1 MLAAIVKRELLDH
14 LISLR
19 FGLALVLTVGLMVLN
34 ALSFVGGSYEFRRNH
49 YLEQVQAEQELGRS
63 NAQRGLWKLILHSG
77 QVYIYKKPSPLM
89 FCATG
94 ANDALPERI
103 WTTGGYTQTSNG
115 IKVYH
120 PFVLIYWDIIEIWA
134 PKASQLLETQAIDW
148 VFIIGGLL
156 GLMALLFTFDAF
168 IGEKERGTL
177 KLVMAQSLP
186 RHTLLLGKFIGAM
199 LALSIVLSL
208 AIVVNLLIVLA
219 LSKVNLGLVEA
230 GRLLGMVGLALLYLA
245 CFVGLGL
252 WVSIRSNTTRSSLV
266 GVLLLWTCGVLLWPA
281 TGGALATRV
290 LVSEFDEEIVQGWGF
305 ANNNTPAH
313 DKLYDLAF
321 RLQRHDLSNPEKVR
335 QLADAQ
341 RAVRQFHQD
350 REDRFLAHSLGEVE
364 NARHI
369 VRLSPTGCFQYG
381 MEALAGTGLAR
392 HRSFVEQARTYI
404 QQFEQTMLNLD
415 RDDPKSMHIHLVAQG
430 LSKQKIDPDTLP
442 VFTEDM
448 SATTLLRHAVIDVIG
463 LFFFAMLTYML
474 AYRSWLRASIV

>member
-14 LISLR
+14 LSSLR

-34 ALSFVGGSYEFRRNH
+34 ALSFVGGSYEFRRDH
-49 YLEQVQAEQELGRS
+49 YLKQVQAQQEIGRN

-77 QVYIYKKPSPLM
+77 QEYIYKKPSTLM
-89 FCATG
+89 FCAAG
-94 ANDALPERI
+94 ANDALPERL
-103 WTTGGYTQTSNG
+103 WTQGGANSYGSVKFYN
-115 IKVYH
+115 
-120 PFVLIYWDIIEIWA
+120 PFVLVYWDIIDIWA
-134 PKASQLLETQAIDW
+134 PKASQLLKTQAVDW

-156 GLMALLFTFDAF
+156 SLMALLFTFDAF

-186 RHTLLLGKFIGAM
+186 RHTLLLGKFLGAM
-199 LALSIVLSL
+199 LALAIALSL

-219 LSKVNLGLVEA
+219 LSQVNLGFVEA
-230 GRLLGMVGLALLYLA
+230 GRIVGMVGLSLLYLA

-252 WVSIRSNTTRSSLV
+252 WVSIRSSTTRSSLV

-281 TGGALATRV
+281 TGGALAARV
-290 LVSEFDEEIVQGWGF
+290 LVSEFEEELVLGWGF
-305 ANNNTPAH
+305 ANTNTPAH
-313 DKLYDLAF
+313 EKLITLKNRLRNRDL
-321 RLQRHDLSNPEKVR
+321 RNPQKVR

-341 RAVRQFHQD
+341 RAVRQFRQD

-392 HRSFVEQARTYI
+392 HKSFVEQVRTFV
-404 QQFEQTMLNLD
+404 QQFEQTMLNRD

-430 LSKQKIDPDTLP
+430 LSRQKINPDALP
-442 VFTEDM
+442 IFTENL
-448 SATTLLRHAVIDVIG
+448 SATTLLRHAVVDVIG
-463 LFFFAMLTYML
+463 LFFFAILTYLL
-474 AYRSWLRASIV
+474 AYRAWLRASIV

>member
-14 LISLR
+14 LSSLR

-34 ALSFVGGSYEFRRNH
+34 ALSFVGGSYEFRRDH
-49 YLEQVQAEQELGRS
+49 YLKQVQAQQEIGRN

-77 QVYIYKKPSPLM
+77 QEYIYKKPSTLM

-94 ANDALPERI
+94 ANDALPERL
-103 WTTGGYTQTSNG
+103 WTQGGENTYNSVKFYN
-115 IKVYH
+115 
-120 PFVLIYWDIIEIWA
+120 PFVLVYWDIIDIWA
-134 PKASQLLETQAIDW
+134 PKASQLLKTQAVDW

-156 GLMALLFTFDAF
+156 SLMALLFTFDAF

-186 RHTLLLGKFIGAM
+186 RHTLLLGKFLGAM
-199 LALSIVLSL
+199 LALAIALSL

-219 LSKVNLGLVEA
+219 LSQVNLGFVEA
-230 GRLLGMVGLALLYLA
+230 GRIVGMVGLSLLYLA

-252 WVSIRSNTTRSSLV
+252 WVSIRSSTTRSSLV

-281 TGGALATRV
+281 TGGALAARV
-290 LVSEFDEEIVQGWGF
+290 LISEFEEELVLGYGF
-305 ANNNTPAH
+305 ADKYNPVQQKLNDLKNT
-313 DKLYDLAF
+313 LRNRDL
-321 RLQRHDLSNPEKVR
+321 RNPQKVR

-341 RAVRQFHQD
+341 RAVRQFRQD

-392 HRSFVEQARTYI
+392 HKSFVEQVRTYV
-404 QQFEQTMLNLD
+404 QQFEQTMLNRD

-430 LSKQKIDPDTLP
+430 LSRQKINPDALP
-442 VFTEDM
+442 VFTENL
-448 SATTLLRHAVIDVIG
+448 SATTLLRHAVVDVIG
-463 LFFFAMLTYML
+463 LFFFAVLTYLL

>member
-14 LISLR
+14 LSSLR

-34 ALSFVGGSYEFRRNH
+34 ALSFVGGSYEFRRDH
-49 YLEQVQAEQELGRS
+49 YLKQVQAQQEIGRS
-63 NAQRGLWKLILHSG
+63 HAQRGLWKLILHSG
-77 QVYIYKKPSPLM
+77 QEYIYKKPSTLM

-94 ANDALPERI
+94 ANDALPERL
-103 WTTGGYTQTSNG
+103 WTLGGENSYNNV
-115 IKVYH
+115 KFYN
-120 PFVLIYWDIIEIWA
+120 PFVLVYWDIVDIWA

-156 GLMALLFTFDAF
+156 SLMALLFTFDAF

-186 RHTLLLGKFIGAM
+186 RHTLLLGKFLGAM
-199 LALSIVLSL
+199 LALALALSL
-208 AIVVNLLIVLA
+208 ALVVNLLIVLA
-219 LSKVNLGLVEA
+219 LSKVNLGVVEA
-230 GRLLGMVGLALLYLA
+230 GRIVGMVGLSLLYLA

-252 WVSIRSNTTRSSLV
+252 WVSIRSSTTRSSLV

-281 TGGALATRV
+281 TGGALAARM
-290 LVSEFDEEIVQGWGF
+290 LVSEFEEELVLGWGF
-305 ANNNTPAH
+305 ANTNTPAH
-313 DKLYDLAF
+313 QKLQTLKSRLRHRDL
-321 RLQRHDLSNPEKVR
+321 RNPQKVR

-341 RAVRQFHQD
+341 RAVRQLRQD

-369 VRLSPTGCFQYG
+369 VRLAPMGCFQYG

-392 HRSFVEQARTYI
+392 HKSFVEQVRTYV
-404 QQFEQTMLNLD
+404 QQFEQTMLNRD

-430 LSKQKIDPDTLP
+430 LSRQKIDPDALP
-442 VFTEDM
+442 VFTENL

-463 LFFFAMLTYML
+463 LFFFAILTYLL

>member
-14 LISLR
+14 LSSLR

-34 ALSFVGGSYEFRRNH
+34 ALSFVGGSYEFRRDH
-49 YLEQVQAEQELGRS
+49 YLKQVQAQQEIGRN

-77 QVYIYKKPSPLM
+77 QEYIYKKPSTLM

-94 ANDALPERI
+94 ANDALPERL
-103 WTTGGYTQTSNG
+103 WTQGGENTYNNV
-115 IKVYH
+115 KFYN
-120 PFVLIYWDIIEIWA
+120 PFVLVYWDIIDIWA
-134 PKASQLLETQAIDW
+134 PKASQLLKTQAVDW

-156 GLMALLFTFDAF
+156 SLMALLFTFDAF

-186 RHTLLLGKFIGAM
+186 RHTLLLGKFLGTM
-199 LALSIVLSL
+199 LALSIVLIL
-208 AIVVNLLIVLA
+208 ALVVNLLIVLA
-219 LSKVNLGLVEA
+219 LSQVNLGFVEA
-230 GRLLGMVGLALLYLA
+230 GRIVGMVGLSLLYLA

-252 WVSIRSNTTRSSLV
+252 WVSIRSSTTRSSLV

-281 TGGALATRV
+281 TGGALAARV
-290 LVSEFDEEIVQGWGF
+290 LISEFEEELVLGWGF
-305 ANNNTPAH
+305 ADKYNPDQQKLNDLKNT
-313 DKLYDLAF
+313 LRNRDL
-321 RLQRHDLSNPEKVR
+321 RNPQKVR

-341 RAVRQFHQD
+341 RAVRQFRQD

-392 HRSFVEQARTYI
+392 HKSFVEQVRTFV
-404 QQFEQTMLNLD
+404 QQFEQTMLNRD

-430 LSKQKIDPDTLP
+430 LSRQKINPDALP
-442 VFTEDM
+442 IFTENL
-448 SATTLLRHAVIDVIG
+448 SATTLLRHAVVDVIG
-463 LFFFAMLTYML
+463 LFFFAILTYLL

>member
-34 ALSFVGGSYEFRRNH
+34 ALGFVGGSHEFRRGH
-49 YLEQVQAEQELGRS
+49 YLEQIQAEQEVQRS
-63 NAQRGLWKLILHSG
+63 NAHRGLWKLIIHGG
-77 QVYIYKKPSPLM
+77 QNYIYKKPSPLM

-94 ANDALPERI
+94 ANDALPERL
-103 WTTGGYTQTSNG
+103 WTQGGETNYNG
-115 IKVYH
+115 TKFYS
-120 PFVLIYWDIIEIWA
+120 PFVLIYWDIIDIWA

-148 VFIIGGLL
+148 VFIIGVLL
-156 GLMALLFTFDAF
+156 SLMALLFTFDAF

-186 RHTLLLGKFIGAM
+186 RHTLLLGKFLGAM
-199 LALSIVLSL
+199 LVLAIVLSL

-230 GRLLGMVGLALLYLA
+230 GRLVGMVGLSLLYLT
-245 CFVGLGL
+245 CFVALGL
-252 WVSIRSNTTRSSLV
+252 WVSIWSSTTRSSLV

-281 TGGALATRV
+281 TGGALAARV
-290 LVSEFDEEIVQGWGF
+290 LVSEFEEELVLGWGF
-305 ANNNTPAH
+305 ANNNTPVH
-313 DKLYDLAF
+313 QKLIELKNKLQNRDL
-321 RLQRHDLSNPEKVR
+321 RKPEKVR

-341 RAVRQFHQD
+341 RAVRQLRQD
-350 REDRFLAHSLGEVE
+350 REDRLWAHSLGEVD

-392 HRSFVEQARTYI
+392 HRSFVEQVRTYV

-448 SATTLLRHAVIDVIG
+448 STTLLRHAVVDVIG
-463 LFFFAMLTYML
+463 LFFFAVLTYML
-474 AYRSWLRASIV
+474 AYRSWLRASII

>member
-14 LISLR
+14 LSSLR

-34 ALSFVGGSYEFRRNH
+34 ALSFVGGSYEFRRDH
-49 YLEQVQAEQELGRS
+49 YLKQVQAQQEIGRN

-77 QVYIYKKPSPLM
+77 QEYIYKKPSTLM

-94 ANDALPERI
+94 ANDALPERL
-103 WTTGGYTQTSNG
+103 WTQGGENTYNSVKFYN
-115 IKVYH
+115 
-120 PFVLIYWDIIEIWA
+120 PFVLVYWDIIDIWA
-134 PKASQLLETQAIDW
+134 PKASQLLKTQAVDW

-156 GLMALLFTFDAF
+156 SLMALLFTFDAF

-186 RHTLLLGKFIGAM
+186 RHTLLLGKFLGAM
-199 LALSIVLSL
+199 LALAIALSL

-219 LSKVNLGLVEA
+219 LSQVNLGLVEG
-230 GRLLGMVGLALLYLA
+230 GRIVGMVGLSLLYLA

-252 WVSIRSNTTRSSLV
+252 WVSIRSSTTRSSLV

-281 TGGALATRV
+281 TGGALAARV
-290 LVSEFDEEIVQGWGF
+290 LISEFEEELVLGYGF
-305 ANNNTPAH
+305 A
-313 DKLYDLAF
+313 DKYNPVQQKLNGLKNALRNRDL
-321 RLQRHDLSNPEKVR
+321 RNPQKVR

-341 RAVRQFHQD
+341 RAVRQFRQD

-392 HRSFVEQARTYI
+392 HKSFVEQVRTFV
-404 QQFEQTMLNLD
+404 QQFEQTMLNRD

-430 LSKQKIDPDTLP
+430 LSRQKINPDALP
-442 VFTEDM
+442 IFTENL
-448 SATTLLRHAVIDVIG
+448 SATTLLRHAVVDVIG
-463 LFFFAMLTYML
+463 LFFFAILTYLL

>member
-1 MLAAIVKRELLDH
+1 MLTAIVKRELIDY

-34 ALSFVGGSYEFRRNH
+34 ALGFVGGSYEFRRDH
-49 YLEQVQAEQELGRS
+49 YLEQVQAEQEIGRS
-63 NAQRGLWKLILHSG
+63 NAQRGLWKLILHGG
-77 QVYIYKKPSPLM
+77 QDYIYKKPSPLM
-89 FCATG
+89 FCAAG
-94 ANDALPERI
+94 ANDALPGRL
-103 WTTGGYTQTSNG
+103 WTPSNEGSYNNVKFYT
-115 IKVYH
+115 
-120 PFVLIYWDIIEIWA
+120 PFVLIYWDIIDIWA

-156 GLMALLFTFDAF
+156 SLMALLFTFDAF

-186 RHTLLLGKFIGAM
+186 RHTLLLGKFLGAM
-199 LALSIVLSL
+199 LALTLVQSL

-230 GRLLGMVGLALLYLA
+230 GRLVGMVGLSLLYLA
-245 CFVGLGL
+245 CFVALGL
-252 WVSIRSNTTRSSLV
+252 WVSIRSGTTRSSLV
-266 GVLLLWTCGVLLWPA
+266 GVLLLWTCGVLFWPA
-281 TGGALATRV
+281 TGGALAARV
-290 LVSEFDEEIVQGWGF
+290 LVSEFEEELVQGLGF
-305 ANNNTPAH
+305 ANLNTPAH
-313 DKLYDLAF
+313 QKLLHLKSRLWNRDL
-321 RLQRHDLSNPEKVR
+321 RNPEKVR

-341 RAVRQFHQD
+341 RAVRQFNQD
-350 REDRFLAHSLGEVE
+350 REDRFLAYSLGEVE

-392 HRSFVEQARTYI
+392 HRSFVEQARTYV

-415 RDDPKSMHIHLVAQG
+415 RGDPKSMHIHLVAQG
-430 LSKQKIDPDTLP
+430 LSRQKINPDTLP
-442 VFTEDM
+442 VFTEDL
-448 SATTLLRHAVIDVIG
+448 SATTLLRHAVVDVIG

>member
-1 MLAAIVKRELLDH
+1 MLSAIVKRELIDH
-14 LISLR
+14 LLSLR

-34 ALSFVGGSYEFRRNH
+34 ALSFVGGSYESRRDH
-49 YLEQVQAEQELGRS
+49 YLQQVQAEQDIGRS

-77 QVYIYKKPSPLM
+77 QKYIYKKPSPLM

-94 ANDALPERI
+94 ANDALPERL
-103 WTTGGYTQTSNG
+103 WTQGGESTYNNV
-115 IKVYH
+115 KFYD
-120 PFVLIYWDIIEIWA
+120 PFVLIYWDIIDIWA

-156 GLMALLFTFDAF
+156 SLMALLFTFDAF

-186 RHTLLLGKFIGAM
+186 RHILLLGKFLGAM
-199 LALSIVLSL
+199 LVLALVLSL

-219 LSKVNLGLVEA
+219 LSQVNLGLVEA
-230 GRLLGMVGLALLYLA
+230 GRLLGMVGLSLLYLA

-252 WVSIRSNTTRSSLV
+252 WVSIRSSTTSSSLV

-281 TGGALATRV
+281 TGGALAARV
-290 LVSEFDEEIVQGWGF
+290 LVSEFEEELVLGWGF

-313 DKLYDLAF
+313 QKLLRLKSTLNNRDL
-321 RLQRHDLSNPEKVR
+321 RNPDKVR

-350 REDRFLAHSLGEVE
+350 REDRFLAYSLGEAE

-381 MEALAGTGLAR
+381 MEALAGTGLTR
-392 HRSFVEQARTYI
+392 HKSFVEQARTYV
-404 QQFEQTMLNLD
+404 QQFEQAMLNRD

-430 LSKQKIDPDTLP
+430 LSRQKMDPDTLP
-442 VFTEDM
+442 VFTENM
-448 SATTLLRHAVIDVIG
+448 SATTLLRHAVVDVIG
-463 LFFFAMLTYML
+463 LFFFAMLTYLL
-474 AYRSWLRASIV
+474 AYRAWLRTSIV